1 MLHGRTTLS
10 KFIIEEQRRLE
21 GGAEL
26 IALVNDIQTACKYIA
41 SAVARG
47 ALIEMPARFAL
58 GGDSPLGRPGGLV
71 GAGGGTGSV
80 NVQGEEQKPLDVVAN
95 DIMIGSCEWGGYLAG
110 MVSEEMEAPYPIPAQ
125 YPRGRY
131 LLVFDPLD
139 GSSNLDVN
147 VTVGTIFSVLRA
159 PEGVTDPQPAD
170 FLQPGARQVCAGYA
184 LYGPA
189 AMIVITL
196 GTGVHGFTLDPEIG
210 AYILT
215 HPNLAIAE
223 DTQEFAINASNQ
235 RFWEPP
241 VRRYVEECV
250 AGRSGVRGKDF
261 NMRWIASLVAEVHR
275 ILMRGGLFMYPAD
288 TRDPRK
294 PGRLRLLYE
303 ANPMAML
310 IEQAGGAASTGRA
323 RILDVVP
330 TELHQRVPVILG
342 SRNEVAR
349 LARYHAEHDR
359 GEVAFTSP
367 LFNERTLF
375 GVAALNP

>member
-1 MLHGRTTLS
+1 MRYGRTTLS

-47 ALIEMPARFAL
+47 ALTTAHTA
-58 GGDSPLGRPGGLV
+58 PG
-71 GAGGGTGSV
+71 TI
-80 NVQGEEQKPLDVVAN
+80 NVQGEEQKALDVVAN
-95 DIMIGSCEWGGYLAG
+95 DIMLSSCEWGGYLAG
-110 MVSEEMEAPYPIPAQ
+110 MVSEEMEAPYPIPPQ

-159 PEGVTDPQPAD
+159 PEGVVEPKPED
-170 FLQPGARQVCAGYA
+170 FLQPGTRQVCAGYA

-196 GTGVHGFTLDPEIG
+196 GAGVHAFTLDPEIG

-215 HPNLAIAE
+215 HPNLRIAE
-223 DTQEFAINASNQ
+223 ETHEFAVNASNQ

-241 VRRYVEECV
+241 VRRYVEECLD
-250 AGRSGVRGKDF
+250 GKSGARGKDF

-275 ILMRGGLFMYPAD
+275 ILMRGGLFMYPKD
-288 TRDPRK
+288 TKDPAK

-303 ANPMAML
+303 ASPMAML
-310 IEQAGGAASTGRA
+310 IEQAGGAASTGRG
-323 RILDVVP
+323 RILDVAPVS
-330 TELHQRVPVILG
+330 LHQRVPVILG
-342 SRNEVAR
+342 SKSEVDR
-349 LARYHAEHDR
+349 LERYHAQHDR
-359 GEVAFTSP
+359 GETAFSSP
-367 LFNERTLF
+367 LFNERSLF
-375 GVAALNP
+375 GTATFIS